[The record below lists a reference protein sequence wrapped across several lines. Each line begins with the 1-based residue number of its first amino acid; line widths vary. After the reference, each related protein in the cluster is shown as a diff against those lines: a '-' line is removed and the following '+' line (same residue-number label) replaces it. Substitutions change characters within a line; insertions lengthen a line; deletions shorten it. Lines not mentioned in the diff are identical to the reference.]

1 MDLVIFTFF
10 GRPGNWLLLS
20 EKKKLPPKIIFTWF
34 GADRKLIMAK
44 RKKSAFSILWAG
56 GRAGGWVGEQS
67 FPIQST
73 MNRAEGGNGHITTT
87 LSPRILPSPG
97 SLDEGDFLLSR
108 ELPCLKEPCLTQGNN
123 LHRFWRFPCFSRA
136 GAKKTL
142 GVFSRGNPDVL
153 GFWTSAPLEIN

>member
-1 MDLVIFTFF
+1 MALEKKSGPCNFHLF
-10 GRPGNWLLLS
+10 RPAGKLIIAFR
-20 EKKKLPPKIIFTWF
+20 KKKLPPKIIFTWF

-44 RKKSAFSILWAG
+44 RKKSAFPILRAG

-123 LHRFWRFPCFSRA
+123 LHRF
-136 GAKKTL
+136 
-142 GVFSRGNPDVL
+142 
-153 GFWTSAPLEIN
+153 